1 MHSPFSTGVQRARNW
16 VYVRY
21 GRVPALLAH
30 EGPGDFEIQSQ
41 GETKVSKPE
50 CISYLLEL
58 CNDVKQ
64 SPMRLI
70 RLLIYLTS
78 TDLEAMRTWPSL
90 QLVLD
95 IHHILVVTRS
105 YCLGSRA
112 GSPIVYRYELAR
124 LLTHSRDLVMRQWD
138 KLLIKDNQGLMS
150 ALEANDEFGRRYT
163 EVIRDLMALK
173 LTPFGVQTSRL
184 IICVRPLCGL
194 DAVAGYL
201 GMHDG

>member
-1 MHSPFSTGVQRARNW
+1 MHSPFSTGVQRTRTW

-30 EGPGDFEIQSQ
+30 EGPGDFDLQSQ

-58 CNDVKQ
+58 CNNVKQ
-64 SPMRLI
+64 SAMRLI
-70 RLLIYLTS
+70 LLLIYLTS
-78 TDLEAMRTWPSL
+78 ADLEAMRTWPNL

-105 YCLGSRA
+105 YCLGSRGA
-112 GSPIVYRYELAR
+112 STIVYRYELAR
-124 LLTHSRDLVMRQWD
+124 LLTHSRNLVMRQWD

-150 ALEANDEFGRRYT
+150 ALEAKDEFGRRCT
-163 EVIRDLMALK
+163 EVIRDLMAPK
-173 LTPFGVQTSRL
+173 LTSFGVQTSRL
-184 IICVRPLCGL
+184 ITCARPLCGL
-194 DAVAGYL
+194 DAAIGYL
-201 GMHDG
+201 GMHDE